1 MKVVNLL
8 HNPSAGNEDHS
19 ADELVSL
26 LEVNGFE
33 CEYSSMDKKAWKKM
47 QDKVDFIVAA
57 GGDGTVRKITK
68 ILLDR
73 KLSEKTWP
81 IGLLPLGTANN
92 IAQTLEINGDTEE
105 IIQSWRHPQVKSFD
119 VGRIHGLFGVKFFLE
134 SFGYGI
140 FPFLIRKM
148 KKVDK
153 KAIDTPEMEM
163 KVALEILHD
172 IIFSYE
178 PKYCELNVDG
188 HDLSGKF
195 LLVEIM
201 NTRLMGPNLFLSPHG
216 DPGDGQFEII
226 LIPEED
232 KGKLASYVAEK
243 INGVEIPYTFRQL
256 KGKDIK
262 ISWEGTHVHADD
274 EVIKTEKNEKIN
286 IELRE
291 GLLKFLVSNNT
302 DYSFTR
308 Q

>member
-8 HNPSAGNEDHS
+8 HNPSAGKEDHS

-26 LEVNGFE
+26 LEANGFE
-33 CEYSSMDKKAWKKM
+33 CEYSSMDKKTWKKI

-57 GGDGTVRKITK
+57 GGDGTIRKITK
-68 ILLDR
+68 ELLDR

-105 IIQSWRHPQVKSFD
+105 IIQSWHQPQVKSFD
-119 VGRIHGLFGVKFFLE
+119 VGRIHGLPSVKFFLE
-134 SFGYGI
+134 SYGYGI
-140 FPFLIRKM
+140 FPYLMRKM
-148 KKVDK
+148 KKAEK
-153 KAIDTPEMEM
+153 TIETPEMQM
-163 KVALEILHD
+163 KTALEILHD

-178 PKYCELNVDG
+178 PKYCELTVDG
-188 HDLSGKF
+188 QDHSGKF
-195 LLVEIM
+195 LLAEIM

-232 KGKLASYVAEK
+232 KEKLASYVAEK
-243 INGVEIPYTFRQL
+243 IKGVDIPYTFRQL
-256 KGKDIK
+256 KGEKIN

-274 EVIKTEKNEKIN
+274 EIIKTEKNQKVEIDV
-286 IELRE
+286 RE
-291 GLLKFLVSNNT
+291 GLLKFLVSN
-302 DYSFTR
+302 
-308 Q
+308 